1 MAKETLITD
10 LVAQDAL
17 DQLDKLDTAIEGTLG
32 KFQDCARELARGLKV
47 NVEVNGDLD
56 RLKDLSNTQMQ
67 QAAQATQQLT
77 AQLQQQQQVV
87 SRTTAAIAEQ
97 LQKQA
102 QANEATR
109 QSVSVNRE
117 AMAITD
123 KVLGSLQENIHLQ
136 AQYKVQISQVNKE
149 MSDLKKQF
157 DNGGLTQQQYANKL
171 AQVTARKTE
180 LTVASQKLQSIINA
194 DQKIMMSAEGS
205 YDNMSQSLVRLKQA
219 MRSDDATT
227 LSAEQMQLL
236 IQSEQQLSNELKH
249 QDELMG
255 EHQRNVGDYSIA
267 LQNGVASTDDLN
279 RVLGVNAA
287 TIEGCIEQNKALE
300 EAKTKLDT
308 QDSNYT
314 QTLERIN
321 EKIAENKQRISDVSD
336 ILGVQ
341 AHSVEEAE
349 QQNRR
354 LAEALKLIDDRSAG
368 ASEKIRAY
376 NAQIQANKNYI
387 QQNASSLR
395 DNTKESNA
403 LFQQIAGLVGINTN
417 FGASLRGLS
426 ANAAKGGSL
435 LTGMGNSLKAFGS
448 TLLGL
453 LKNPYVLAVA
463 GVGMGFKWFYDYN
476 KGLLEATR
484 LTKYFSGLTGD
495 AMKSVRDNVQAV
507 SDTFGQ
513 DFTSTLKAA
522 NAISQNMG
530 VDINEAVDLISKGF
544 AAGGVNSQQF
554 LSNLERFAPTFDKM
568 GMSAEEMVAV
578 LSQLD
583 KAGVNSQRAL
593 MAMNKASLQLRTMS
607 KGTSEALKG
616 IGIDAS
622 EMSRQMQNGEKSV
635 REAMSEIAEKLKD
648 MGANSKEA
656 AAVMKELFGARG
668 ESAIGEGFLTF
679 LANGNKGLEELLGKQ
694 DSLQHLKV
702 KEVEVNKQLNDVLAS
717 MFDMTG
723 GGFESITAK
732 AKIWIKEGLIVAIK
746 WVVDLINYFIEWYNE
761 SMLVRAG
768 IQYIYTAI
776 RTTYALQK
784 VVFNVVIDAIKAVG
798 RHFHALG
805 DIVEG
810 VFSWNFDKASRGF
823 RQLMGNFKVTW
834 TEVASDAKAFGKE
847 IGNNLVSGY
856 NAVAHPKKVALINYN
871 AVGSSDVGNGGS
883 GRSTGGGNGDGG
895 SSSDTSSKSG
905 KSSSKSKTEASKEA
919 QEELKI
925 IEQLEEL
932 KVNAMQDGIAKTLA
946 LIRLEYK
953 KKLDAIKGHSAKEE
967 QLRVG
972 LAKECSVKVAQA
984 QAAYDANRAEIDL
997 KNRLAAVEEGSEEE
1011 YHLKMVE
1018 LDRQYALEVKE
1029 AEKTGADVQIIFD
1042 KYNKQILQLNQDYAK
1057 KKMDKI
1063 AGASALEQAQ
1073 QDAALQNRL
1082 AALKGQEAKELKAVG
1097 NNEAAIQAV
1106 KDKYANLAAEAQE
1119 KYAIETAKRQ
1129 MDAYKKQIDA
1139 FRGEGSFDLFFADDL
1154 GDVEGN
1160 ADLLEKM
1167 GMAHDQ
1173 AVQLAQDM
1181 AKKQAEIANAVQDAE
1196 IAAIDRVN
1204 EKDKKAREARVKNA
1218 EDWLQKTGEA
1228 IEKTGEAIEKIGGLV
1243 SSIYDSQISKIE
1255 ELLEAEQQRY
1265 DQEVEHIEYLAD
1277 RGAITT
1283 EEAEIRKRDA
1293 AAATA
1298 AKQEQLEKKKAAIEY
1313 KKALLEKAN
1322 SIAQIGI
1329 ATALGIMKASPNIPL
1344 MAFVGAMG
1352 AIQTATALA
1361 QPIKAYAEGTKK
1373 PHPGGLALV
1382 GDGDKAEVV
1391 LYNGKAWVTPDS
1403 PTLVDLP
1410 KGAEVYPDADKV
1422 QFMGAVGDIPRDRVT
1437 GQPIIIND
1445 YSALE
1450 SRVATNTKALSRE
1463 LRQFSDRMAR
1473 EMKRQKFN
1481 AYLAQR
1487 I

>member
-522 NAISQNMG
+522 NAIAANMG
-530 VDINEAVDLISKGF
+530 VSINDAVDLISKGF

-568 GMSAEEMVAV
+568 GMSAEEMVAA
-578 LSQLD
+578 LSQID

-622 EMSRQMQNGEKSV
+622 EMSRQVQNGEKSV
-635 REAMSEIAEKLKD
+635 KEALSEIAEKLKG

-694 DSLQHLKV
+694 DSLQRLKI

-732 AKIWIKEGLIVAIK
+732 AKIWIKEGLITAIK

-761 SMLVRAG
+761 SMIVRAG
-768 IQYIYTAI
+768 VQGIYNAI

-798 RHFHALG
+798 RGLHALG

-810 VFSWNFDKASRGF
+810 VFTLNFNKISSGF
-823 RQLMGNFKVTW
+823 SQLMGNFKVTW

-847 IGNNLVSGY
+847 IGNNFVSSI
-856 NAVAHPKKVALINYN
+856 NAVVRPKKVALINYN
-871 AVGSSDVGNGGS
+871 AVGSSDVGDGGS

-895 SSSDTSSKSG
+895 SSSGSSSKSG
-905 KSSSKSKTEASKEA
+905 KSSSSSKTEASKEA

-972 LAKECSVKVAQA
+972 LANECSVKVAQA

-1018 LDRQYALEVKE
+1018 LDRQYAMEVKE

-1082 AALKGQEAKELKAVG
+1082 AALKGQEAEELKAVG
-1097 NNEAAIQAV
+1097 SNEAAIQAV

-1167 GMAHDQ
+1167 GMEHDQ

-1228 IEKTGEAIEKIGGLV
+1228 IEKIGGLV

-1255 ELLEAEQQRY
+1255 ELLDAEQDQY
-1265 DQEVEHIEYLAD
+1265 DKEVEHIEYLAD

-1283 EEAEIRKRDA
+1283 EEAEIRKREA

-1298 AKQEQLEKKKAAIEY
+1298 AKQEQLEKRKAQIEY
-1313 KKALLEKAN
+1313 KKALMEKAN
-1322 SIAQIGI
+1322 NIAQIGI
-1329 ATALGIMKASPNIPL
+1329 ATALGIMQALAMWPPNVPL
-1344 MAFVGAMG
+1344 SIFIGAMG
-1352 AIQTATALA
+1352 AIQTAAALA
-1361 QPIKAYAEGTKK
+1361 QPIKAYKEGTKK

-1410 KGAEVYPDADKV
+1410 RGAEVYPDADKV

-1445 YSALE
+1445 YTALE
-1450 SRVATNTKALSRE
+1450 ARVAANTKAMTRAFRE
-1463 LRQFSDRMAR
+1463 HQNAVTRQ
-1473 EMKRQKFN
+1473 MKRMKFN